1 MYLKKLHVLRKL
13 SYCSLA
19 VLITAGLAASPA
31 AAYAA
36 SGNLTSPYVLEQQSL
51 PDKLLSLT
59 TGETN
64 VISPDIN
71 TNSSQRTNVIVQ
83 LTTQPA
89 AVGEYASTIG
99 LESVAAES
107 TESTVNSQQTSI
119 INQAL
124 AKGIQLKVNYR
135 YNTVL
140 NGLEISIPA
149 NQIPVLAQLPGIKS
163 IYDNSAVYHIPVE
176 ETPQS
181 VGQATYDPSA
191 LSLIGAQ
198 TAWAKGL
205 TGKGVKVGVI
215 DTGLDYMH
223 PDLKKVYKGGYDSVD
238 KDRDPY
244 ETPPISIAQDT
255 YKLGYPGSL
264 HGTHAAGIIAG
275 RAENKTSE
283 VVQKGVAYD
292 VDLYAYRVASRNPA
306 TNKESVNSAT
316 LIDGIEHA
324 VKDGMDIINLSLG
337 ISTNKDVNSP
347 ISTAV
352 NNAVLSGATVVVAN
366 GNDADSG
373 PYYYS
378 VNSPATSQLAISVGA
393 SSIPYHLYQATVT
406 ASVYGDQAA
415 RISNADKGTTVQN
428 NVYATASAGQNYA
441 LNVMAWQLNREN
453 FAEMIGTGK
462 VQGIYAGLGAESD
475 YQNKDVAGKIV
486 LVSRGNLQFDD
497 KIKIAAKHG
506 ARAIIIFNGNAQN
519 AHPDEADLSASI
531 GGRDGYL
538 GSTAY
543 IGEGFE
549 YIPAFDMNGVEGRAL
564 ARAALA
570 HPEQPIQFRFGADYP
585 KTEIDGDRMAS
596 FSSRGPNQDGLLG
609 IKPDMA
615 APGVNIRSTVP
626 AYGKYIQ
633 DASYSQAYK
642 RESGTSMAAPMVA
655 GMAALLKQEHPDWT
669 PFDIRAALA
678 NTSDRLTDE
687 SGKVYDVYSQGA
699 GRANVSA
706 AVYTPAVL
714 QTVEPVTI
722 LDKNWKRQ
730 TITNYNPSAAFGTVP
745 AGGSEQLKKLQLK
758 NTSGT
763 AVTYQASVNM
773 HSSVTSDP
781 ARPTAT
787 PDTSQIQARLQGL
800 GAGNTITAGAHAASE
815 FTLAL
820 QPTAAA
826 VDGVYEGEVVLTA
839 AGYPALHLPFVIH
852 VGQNAPDIGQGI
864 QDISISNTVI
874 RMNGQ
879 ENSADIGFRLT
890 STDANVLELNAYG
903 LDGKYA
909 GTLVQQ
915 VREPVNGAYPI
926 HPPGNYTFKHID
938 NIAMVLTASGQTAFQ
953 ALPKGVYQ
961 LEIAAYNIDETG
973 NVKRSSTKRAN
984 LSYRIAG
991 TEADRVADAVRPF
1004 NKIQT
1009 GNRTIGQPVLTFPQD
1024 ERLVYKIISSSGDK
1038 YVNDAGVL
1046 IKYPA
1051 GSYSIVRL
1059 QIQIS
1064 SAADPSVSQTVNALV
1079 KVEGTKAKTK

>member
-1 MYLKKLHVLRKL
+1 MKKLHVLRKL
-13 SYCSLA
+13 SYGSLA
-19 VLITAGLAASPA
+19 VLITAGLAASPG

-36 SGNLTSPYVLEQQSL
+36 SGSLSSPYVLEQKSL

-59 TGETN
+59 SGETN
-64 VISPDIN
+64 VISPEIN

-89 AVGEYASTIG
+89 AVGEYAATIG

-107 TESTVNSQQTSI
+107 TESTVNSQQTSM

-176 ETPQS
+176 EKLQTA
-181 VGQATYDPSA
+181 GQATYDPSA

-215 DTGLDYMH
+215 DTGLDYLH
-223 PDLKKVYKGGYDSVD
+223 PDLRKAYKGGYDSVD

-255 YKLGYPGSL
+255 YRLGYPGSL

-275 RAENKTSE
+275 RAENTTSE

-366 GNDADSG
+366 GNDAAAG

-393 SSIPYHLYQATVT
+393 SSISYRLYQATAT
-406 ASVYGDQAA
+406 ASVYGDSGL
-415 RISNADKGTTVQN
+415 RTLTSSTEKGQTVGDD
-428 NVYATASAGQNYA
+428 VYANSSAAQTYT
-441 LNVMAWQLNREN
+441 LNAMAWKLNREN
-453 FAEMIGTGK
+453 FADIIGTGA
-462 VQGIYAGLGAESD
+462 VQGVYVGLGGEAD
-475 YQNKDVAGKIV
+475 YRNKDVTGKIV
-486 LVSRGNLQFDD
+486 LVSRGNMQFDD
-497 KIKIAAKHG
+497 KIKMAAKHG
-506 ARAIIIFNGNAQN
+506 ARAVIIFNGNAQA
-519 AHPDEADLSASI
+519 AHPDQADLSTSI
-531 GGRDGYL
+531 NGRDGYL
-538 GSTAY
+538 GATAY

-549 YIPAFDMNGVEGRAL
+549 YIPAFDMSGKEGRAL
-564 ARAALA
+564 ARAAVA
-570 HPEQPIQFRFGADYP
+570 HPEQPLQFRFSGDYP
-585 KTEIDGDRMAS
+585 KTEVAGDRMAD

-678 NTSDRLTDE
+678 NTSDRLSDE
-687 SGKVYDVYSQGA
+687 TGKAYDVYSQGA

-730 TITNYNPSAAFGTVP
+730 TITNYNPSAGFGTVP

-763 AVTYQASVNM
+763 AVTYQASVKM

-781 ARPTAT
+781 SRPVAT
-787 PDTSQIQARLQGL
+787 PDTSQINARLQGL
-800 GAGNTITAGAHAASE
+800 AAGDMITANAHSSSE
-815 FTLAL
+815 FTLAV
-820 QPTAAA
+820 QPSAGAA
-826 VDGVYEGEVVLTA
+826 DGVYEGEVVLTA
-839 AGYPALHLPFVIH
+839 AGYPSLHLPFVIH

-874 RMNGQ
+874 RMNGK
-879 ENSADIGFRLT
+879 ENYADIAFRLT

-915 VREPVNGAYPI
+915 VKEPVNGAYPI
-926 HPPGNYTFKHID
+926 YAPGYYHFNHID
-938 NIAMVLTASGQTAFQ
+938 NVAMALNASGQTVFQ

-1004 NKIQT
+1004 NKIQN
-1009 GNRTIGQPVLTFPQD
+1009 GNHTLGQPVLTLPQN
-1024 ERLVYKIISSSGDK
+1024 ERLVYKIVSSSDDK
-1038 YVNDAGVL
+1038 YVDDNGVL
-1046 IKYPA
+1046 IKYPT

-1064 SAADPSVSQTVNALV
+1064 SVVDPSVSKTVNALV
-1079 KVEGTKAKTK
+1079 KVEGVKAKTK